1 MYVGTL
7 GWSVSSFSF
16 TSGTGFFQGF
26 VLGAGGSLRTS
37 GFFSAVSAAAVA
49 PSPSIA
55 TSFLAIAL
63 LLLFG
68 GFFSA
73 FLAAGF
79 VGLFSGAGTA
89 GGSAVC
95 ITTGAA
101 AGSGFFHGLTL
112 IRTEKNNH
120 LCVH

>member
-1 MYVGTL
+1 L
-7 GWSVSSFSF
+7 

-26 VLGAGGSLRTS
+26 VLGAGGSLLTS
-37 GFFSAVSAAAVA
+37 GFFSAVSVA

-55 TSFLAIAL
+55 ASFLAIAL
-63 LLLFG
+63 LLLG
-68 GFFSA
+68 GFLSA

-79 VGLFSGAGTA
+79 GGLFSGAKTA

-101 AGSGFFHGLTL
+101 AGSGFFQGLTL

-120 LCVH
+120 LCVI